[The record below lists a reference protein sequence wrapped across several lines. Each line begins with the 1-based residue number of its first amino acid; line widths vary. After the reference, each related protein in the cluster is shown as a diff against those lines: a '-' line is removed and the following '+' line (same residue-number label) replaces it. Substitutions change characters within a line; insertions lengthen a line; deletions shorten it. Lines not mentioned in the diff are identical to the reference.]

1 MMLVKDVMTAK
12 VEWIQPNLT
21 IKEVARLMKD
31 KNIGC
36 VPVGE
41 NDRVIGMITDRD
53 LVERGTAEGADPE
66 TATARQVMSKGITW
80 CFDDQTLDEA
90 AQLMDERQIHHL
102 PVMNRDKRMIG
113 IVCLADLALKGTPDV
128 SRGVFRLASRDATRH
143 AAASKRSH

>member
-1 MMLVKDVMTAK
+1 MLVKDVMTTK

-53 LVERGTAEGADPE
+53 LVVRGTAEGADPE
-66 TATARQVMSKGITW
+66 TATARQVMSKGIAW

-90 AQLMDERQIHHL
+90 AHLMDDRQIHHL
-102 PVMNRDKRMIG
+102 PVMNRDKRMVG

-128 SRGVFRLASRDATRH
+128 SRGVFRLASRDAARH
-143 AAASKRSH
+143 ANASKRTH

>member
-1 MMLVKDVMTAK
+1 MLVKDVMTAK

-53 LVERGTAEGADPE
+53 LVVRGTAEGADPE

-102 PVMNRDKRMIG
+102 PVMNREKRMVG

-128 SRGVFRLASRDATRH
+128 SRGVFRLASRDAARH
-143 AAASKRSH
+143 AAGSKRTH

>member
-1 MMLVKDVMTAK
+1 MLVKDVMTAK
-12 VEWIQPNLT
+12 VEWIQPTMT

-53 LVERGTAEGADPE
+53 LVVRGVAEGADPE
-66 TATARQVMSKGITW
+66 SATARQVMSKGVTW
-80 CFDDQTLDEA
+80 CFDDQSLDEA

-102 PVMNRDKRMIG
+102 PVMNREKRMVG
-113 IVCLADLALKGTPDV
+113 ILCLADLALKGPPEVVRD
-128 SRGVFRLASRDATRH
+128 VFRLTSRDASKH
-143 AAASKRSH
+143 ASGGKRTH

>member
-1 MMLVKDVMTAK
+1 MLVKDVMTSK

-41 NDRVIGMITDRD
+41 NDRVVGIITDRD
-53 LVERGTAEGADPE
+53 LVERGIAEGADPE

-80 CFDDQTLDEA
+80 CFDDQSLDEA

-102 PVMNRDKRMIG
+102 PVMNREKRMVG
-113 IVCLADLALKGTPDV
+113 IVCLADLALKGSPEVTRD
-128 SRGVFRLASRDATRH
+128 VFRLTSRDAQKH
-143 AAASKRSH
+143 ANAGKRTH